1 MAKLRMSGKRV
12 SFAVKEALIMMQ
24 TMIKRFLSPK
34 EQLVKDRCFE
44 YNKFKKEGAELVD
57 NSRKERCYGRER
69 HCGKDAGSLQ

>member
-44 YNKFKKEGAELVD
+44 YNKFKKEGAEVVD
-57 NSRKERCYGRER
+57 SSRKERCYGRER

>member
-69 HCGKDAGSLQ
+69 HCGKDIGSLQ

>member
-1 MAKLRMSGKRV
+1 MAKLRMSGKRD
-12 SFAVKEALIMMQ
+12 SFTVKDALIMMQ

-69 HCGKDAGSLQ
+69 HCGKDVRSLQ

>member
-1 MAKLRMSGKRV
+1 MPGKRV
-12 SFAVKEALIMMQ
+12 SFTVKEALTMMQ
-24 TMIKRFLSPK
+24 TMIKRIKRFLSPK

-69 HCGKDAGSLQ
+69 HCGKDIGSLQ

>member
-1 MAKLRMSGKRV
+1 MAKLRMSGKRD
-12 SFAVKEALIMMQ
+12 FTVKDALIMMQ